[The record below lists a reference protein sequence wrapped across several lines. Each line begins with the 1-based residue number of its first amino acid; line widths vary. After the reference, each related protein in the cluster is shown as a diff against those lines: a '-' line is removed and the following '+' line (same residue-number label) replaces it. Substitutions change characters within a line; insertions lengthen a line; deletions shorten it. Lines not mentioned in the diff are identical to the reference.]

1 MTDHSPASYV
11 RGALDAI
18 RAENITDAE
27 AHLKRALEL
36 LTTVTG
42 SDRRPTALL
51 DTDRANF
58 DTLKRAMEN
67 DDVALMHVR
76 EKATGHGHALLCIM
90 SNPQDGSD
98 DVDVIPVAR
107 MLDEDPTET
116 YTNPADDVEARDD
129 QPWTCPKCGF
139 DNEGHA
145 QLCHGC
151 GWDSSRP

>member
-1 MTDHSPASYV
+1 MPDPTNLHELRAAIIDMRENGQRPGHGTVAVAASTL
-11 RGALDAI
+11 GAWAGLI
-18 RAENITDAE
+18 ET
-27 AHLKRALEL
+27 
-36 LTTVTG
+36 LTTVTD

-58 DTLKRAMEN
+58 DTLRRAMEN

-90 SNPQDGSD
+90 SNPQDESD

-116 YTNPADDVEARDD
+116 YTNPA
-129 QPWTCPKCGF
+129 
-139 DNEGHA
+139 EG
-145 QLCHGC
+145 
-151 GWDSSRP
+151 